1 MQIQGY
7 FQNFQEL
14 CRHPAVSDTDNKK
27 TEIWNGSIE
36 SRLVCCNNAQFL
48 SWMINLNYQLLII

>member
-14 CRHPAVSDTDNKK
+14 CRHPAVSDTDNQK

-48 SWMINLNYQLLII
+48 SWMIKLHCQLLII